1 MIPPKIALW
10 GCWAVALYLLWSDT
24 KSRKDIS
31 RTLWLPTLWMMRC
44 ASRGVDYWLGGGT
57 DTGRID
63 PLCIAIMLIAGF
75 SVLSKR
81 RCNWSGIFAHNS
93 GLFFFYGYL
102 MLSTLWVDDLENPLI
117 KIFRPLGDFVMA
129 LVVATEKNP
138 REAIVTM
145 FRRCCFL
152 LIPMSIVLIRYYSYI
167 GCVQSKHWG
176 NDMWVGVT
184 THKNPLGQLC
194 LVSGLA
200 FFWQLETAR
209 KTGLRLWKQFTPWIY
224 LAMTAYLFYGGG
236 GSEQRSSTAIVCLF
250 MVVVIYLALGF
261 FRSRPGLVFKSIIGG
276 AVAVALL
283 ALILQFFGTSLQ
295 GVVAATQGKD
305 ATLTDRTYLWQDVI
319 RIGMRNPI
327 LGSGYG
333 GFWVPS
339 IYNELS
345 PEADNHPKEA
355 HNGYLETFANLGLL
369 GAGLLAILLWQ
380 SLRSASQTVANDFE
394 YGRLRLAVLFMVLI
408 MNYSEATFT
417 VGNHLW
423 WFGFLVVAVY
433 ANPWVYDAAKS
444 GQDSE
449 GRREIFESEE
459 ESYIG

>member
-1 MIPPKIALW
+1 
-10 GCWAVALYLLWSDT
+10 
-24 KSRKDIS
+24 
-31 RTLWLPTLWMMRC
+31 
-44 ASRGVDYWLGGGT
+44 
-57 DTGRID
+57 
-63 PLCIAIMLIAGF
+63 
-75 SVLSKR
+75 
-81 RCNWSGIFAHNS
+81 
-93 GLFFFYGYL
+93 
-102 MLSTLWVDDLENPLI
+102 
-117 KIFRPLGDFVMA
+117 
-129 LVVATEKNP
+129 
-138 REAIVTM
+138 
-145 FRRCCFL
+145 
-152 LIPMSIVLIRYYSYI
+152 
-167 GCVQSKHWG
+167 
-176 NDMWVGVT
+176 MWVGVT

-209 KTGLRLWKQFTPWIY
+209 KTGLRLWRQFTPWIY

-261 FRSRPGLVFKSIIGG
+261 FRSRPGLVLKSIIGG
-276 AVAVALL
+276 AVSVAVFAV
-283 ALILQFFGTSLQ
+283 ILQFFGTSLQ
-295 GVVAATQGKD
+295 GLVAATQGKD

-319 RIGMRNPI
+319 RIGMRSPI

-369 GAGLLAILLWQ
+369 GAGLLAVLLLQ
-380 SLRSASQTVANDFE
+380 SLRSASKAVVEDFE

-433 ANPWVYDAAKS
+433 ANPWVYDAAPANSNLK
-444 GQDSE
+444 GQP
-449 GRREIFESEE
+449 EIFQSEE